1 MTRTASAKRKRAE
14 REALKAD
21 TSNKR
26 TKKED
31 PKAYFVKQA
40 FVENSTGADRVREA
54 KLYELLG
61 SEDIED
67 RVAAAEAIVSS
78 LFDDEGVPEAV
89 LQKHLDW
96 RLFRGLASG
105 RAGARLGYSVVI
117 SEILRQLFGDE
128 ALSESKYT
136 GLTFDKVL
144 EILQERTKP
153 LGNITGQEERDCYF
167 GQLFGLEC
175 IIRANIVRRDAE
187 RWMAVLQALIK
198 LATKK
203 VWLRPQCGWVITQ
216 ALSFGNI
223 SKESTL
229 ATIKALQAAKWAKTP
244 EGVAIWVVALDQYP
258 DLEEEGIRNPLD
270 PKNAA
275 DLPAILKESVKDDAE
290 GEENNETVKMKQAVW
305 THQLHFVWSSI
316 LGHYIAGEDNNSKQ
330 FAAFW
335 KRAVDENFFSKSA
348 TEGQKLRG
356 FLVLQ
361 EVLSTPDLEDTSY
374 PVSVSAACEWLFPIV
389 FSKNLMAC
397 LINQAANEDR
407 YLHRV
412 ACKTLSIIEKVAIS
426 HPELAGLVV
435 ENLTGN
441 NGVYSFDVR
450 TGQKTVENILQQSKS
465 DVGEDLI
472 GVLSAPVMK
481 TCTKGKDLDK
491 VKLDLRVYVEYLF
504 KLANSAPEPALQELT
519 SLAYANPI
527 WIPSNAS
534 DFVKEL
540 SRSRLQSVFANLS
553 RKDDSS
559 TFLFKA
565 VEGINPDYIPMDD
578 KLKKAV
584 TEARKKLKVL
594 SKQAGDG
601 SKESRSRETD
611 AARGMA
617 LLYAIA
623 IFQIYNAEPDAFQLL
638 GDLSEYQ
645 TRSSTDGEGA
655 AEFLIEILLSMVT
668 QESVLLRQV
677 SQEVFG
683 CFTNVVTPKALDLL
697 LDVLPADENTKGQ
710 QSLFNLES
718 DEVDPEDLEEDE
730 DEEDD
735 DVEIIEDDD
744 LDSDEIGSDIEF
756 VTLNGEPVDEDDKD
770 SSKSSDSDEEEEAEA
785 EEEEDAE
792 ESDPEEAKNLEAID
806 LALGKILNSHR
817 LDKDKEAADSDS
829 DADMT
834 DSEMMAMDEALA
846 NVFKQRVKSKP
857 SQKKERK
864 AAKESVINFKR
875 RVLDLLLIFVKNEA
889 SRPLALSLLLP
900 LLRLMKATTV
910 KSFSD
915 RSLETIR
922 EYQRRLK
929 RARAAGA
936 SSEEEGGKKKKV
948 TKSSEAVDAEATL
961 QLLKDIHAEAA
972 SSEASDI
979 VKAAASASLIA
990 ASTLYMADVASRP
1003 AVEAEY
1009 EGLEQPGAGEAA
1021 KGKSKGKSKRRK
1033 QKQGGEVDMPLAF
1046 KQWKTSFEAK
1056 A

>member
-1 MTRTASAKRKRAE
+1 M
-14 REALKAD
+14 
-21 TSNKR
+21 
-26 TKKED
+26 
-31 PKAYFVKQA
+31 
-40 FVENSTGADRVREA
+40 
-54 KLYELLG
+54 
-61 SEDIED
+61 I
-67 RVAAAEAIVSS
+67 
-78 LFDDEGVPEAV
+78 
-89 LQKHLDW
+89 
-96 RLFRGLASG
+96 
-105 RAGARLGYSVVI
+105 
-117 SEILRQLFGDE
+117 
-128 ALSESKYT
+128 
-136 GLTFDKVL
+136 
-144 EILQERTKP
+144 
-153 LGNITGQEERDCYF
+153 
-167 GQLFGLEC
+167 
-175 IIRANIVRRDAE
+175 
-187 RWMAVLQALIK
+187 
-198 LATKK
+198 
-203 VWLRPQCGWVITQ
+203 
-216 ALSFGNI
+216 
-223 SKESTL
+223 
-229 ATIKALQAAKWAKTP
+229 
-244 EGVAIWVVALDQYP
+244 
-258 DLEEEGIRNPLD
+258 
-270 PKNAA
+270 
-275 DLPAILKESVKDDAE
+275 
-290 GEENNETVKMKQAVW
+290 
-305 THQLHFVWSSI
+305 
-316 LGHYIAGEDNNSKQ
+316 
-330 FAAFW
+330 
-335 KRAVDENFFSKSA
+335 ENFFSKSA

-361 EVLSTPDLEDTSY
+361 EVLGTPDLEDTSY
-374 PVSVSAACEWLFPIV
+374 PVSISAACEWLFPIV

-412 ACKTLSIIEKVAIS
+412 ACKTLAAVEKVAAS
-426 HPELAGLVV
+426 HPELTGLVV

-441 NGVYSFDVR
+441 HGVYSFDVR
-450 TGQKTVENILQQSKS
+450 TGQKTVENILQQSRP
-465 DVGEDLI
+465 DVGEDLV

-481 TCTKGKDLDK
+481 TCTTGKDLDK

-565 VEGINPDYIPMDD
+565 VEGINPSYIAMDD

-584 TEARKKLKVL
+584 TEARKKLVTL

-623 IFQIYNAEPDAFQLL
+623 IFHIYNAEPDAFQLL
-638 GDLSEYQ
+638 GDLDEYQ
-645 TRSSTDGEGA
+645 TRSNTDGEGA
-655 AEFLIEILLSMVT
+655 AEFLVEILLSMVS
-668 QESVLLRQV
+668 QDSVLLRQV
-677 SQEVFG
+677 SQQVFG

-710 QSLFNLES
+710 QSLFNIES
-718 DEVDPEDLEEDE
+718 DEVDPEDMEEDE

-735 DVEIIEDDD
+735 DVEIIDDDD
-744 LDSDEIGSDIEF
+744 LDSEAEIGSDVEF
-756 VTLNGEPVDEDDKD
+756 VTLNGEPVDEEDEEA
-770 SSKSSDSDEEEEAEA
+770 SSKSDDESA
-785 EEEEDAE
+785 EEEEDDEGDAE
-792 ESDPEEAKNLEAID
+792 EEDSEEAKNLEAID
-806 LALGKILNSHR
+806 VALGKILNSHR
-817 LDKDKEAADSDS
+817 LDKDTEAADSDS

-834 DSEMMAMDEALA
+834 DSEMLAMDEALA

-900 LLRLMKATTV
+900 LLRLMRATTV
-910 KSFSD
+910 KSLSD
-915 RSLETIR
+915 KALETIR

-929 RARAAGA
+929 RARATGPKDEG
-936 SSEEEGGKKKKV
+936 EEDKKQKKR
-948 TKSSEAVDAEATL
+948 KRAEAPAAEVVDAESTL

-972 SSEASDI
+972 AGEANDV

-990 ASTLYMADVASRP
+990 ASTLYIADPASRP

-1009 EGLEQPGAGEAA
+1009 ERLEQPASDKAEAKA
-1021 KGKSKGKSKRRK
+1021 KSKCKGRRRK
-1033 QKQGGEVDMPLAF
+1033 QKQGVEVDMPLAF
-1046 KQWKTSFEAK
+1046 KQWKQSFEAK

>member
-1 MTRTASAKRKRAE
+1 
-14 REALKAD
+14 
-21 TSNKR
+21 
-26 TKKED
+26 
-31 PKAYFVKQA
+31 
-40 FVENSTGADRVREA
+40 
-54 KLYELLG
+54 
-61 SEDIED
+61 
-67 RVAAAEAIVSS
+67 
-78 LFDDEGVPEAV
+78 
-89 LQKHLDW
+89 
-96 RLFRGLASG
+96 
-105 RAGARLGYSVVI
+105 
-117 SEILRQLFGDE
+117 
-128 ALSESKYT
+128 
-136 GLTFDKVL
+136 
-144 EILQERTKP
+144 
-153 LGNITGQEERDCYF
+153 
-167 GQLFGLEC
+167 
-175 IIRANIVRRDAE
+175 
-187 RWMAVLQALIK
+187 
-198 LATKK
+198 
-203 VWLRPQCGWVITQ
+203 
-216 ALSFGNI
+216 
-223 SKESTL
+223 
-229 ATIKALQAAKWAKTP
+229 
-244 EGVAIWVVALDQYP
+244 
-258 DLEEEGIRNPLD
+258 
-270 PKNAA
+270 
-275 DLPAILKESVKDDAE
+275 
-290 GEENNETVKMKQAVW
+290 
-305 THQLHFVWSSI
+305 
-316 LGHYIAGEDNNSKQ
+316 
-330 FAAFW
+330 
-335 KRAVDENFFSKSA
+335 
-348 TEGQKLRG
+348 
-356 FLVLQ
+356 VLQ

-397 LINQAANEDR
+397 LMNQAANEDR

-412 ACKTLSIIEKVAIS
+412 ACKTLSLVEKVAIG

-450 TGQKTVENILQQSKS
+450 TGQKTVENILQQIRP

-534 DFVKEL
+534 DFVKDL
-540 SRSRLQSVFANLS
+540 SRTRLQSVFANLS

-584 TEARKKLKVL
+584 TEARKKLKAL

-601 SKESRSRETD
+601 SKESRTRETD
-611 AARGMA
+611 AARGLA

-638 GDLSEYQ
+638 GDLEEYQ

-655 AEFLIEILLSMVT
+655 AEFLIEILLSMVS

-718 DEVDPEDLEEDE
+718 DDIDPEDLEEEDEE

-735 DVEIIEDDD
+735 DVQIIEDDD

-756 VTLNGEPVDEDDKD
+756 VTLNGEPVDEDADNDDDNDND
-770 SSKSSDSDEEEEAEA
+770 SSKSSSDASDEEEEAE
-785 EEEEDAE
+785 EEPSEN
-792 ESDPEEAKNLEAID
+792 AKNLEAID

-834 DSEMMAMDEALA
+834 DSEMLAMDEALA

-900 LLRLMKATTV
+900 LLRLMRATTV
-910 KSFSD
+910 KSLSD
-915 RSLETIR
+915 RALETIR
-922 EYQRRLK
+922 EYQRRLR
-929 RARAAGA
+929 RARAAAAGG
-936 SSEEEGGKKKKV
+936 EEEVEGKKKKAKAPE
-948 TKSSEAVDAEATL
+948 TVDAEATL

-972 SSEASDI
+972 SVEAND
-979 VKAAASASLIA
+979 VAKAAASASLIA
-990 ASTLYMADVASRP
+990 ASTLYMADAASRP
-1003 AVEAEY
+1003 AVEAEF
-1009 EGLEQPGAGEAA
+1009 EKLEPPAGAEAGAKA
-1021 KGKSKGKSKRRK
+1021 KGKSKGKGKRRK

-1046 KQWKTSFEAK
+1046 KQWKQSFESK